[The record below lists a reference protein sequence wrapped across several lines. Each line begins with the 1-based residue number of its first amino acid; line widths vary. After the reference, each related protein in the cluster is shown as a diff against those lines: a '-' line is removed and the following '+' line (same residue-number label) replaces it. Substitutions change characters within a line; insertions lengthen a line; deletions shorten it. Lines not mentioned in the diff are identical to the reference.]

1 MKKYDK
7 QSIHESRKRDYTMRL
22 SKMHLKTLREVPN
35 EAELASHIL
44 LLRGGMI
51 RKLASGIYGYMPLG
65 WRSIRKIENIIR
77 EEMDKSGSQEVL
89 MSAIQPAELWQES
102 KRWFAYGPEMW
113 RVKDRH
119 EREFCLG
126 PTHEEVFT
134 DIVRNEISSHR
145 QLPVN
150 LYQIQTKYRDE
161 ARPRFGLMR
170 SREFI
175 MKDAYSF
182 DKDEEGLDESY
193 KEMYETYERIF
204 TRCGLTFR
212 AVEADTGAI
221 GGSNSHEFTAIS
233 EVGESEIT
241 YCNACKMAATTEKA
255 EVADECSEE
264 DVKEIP
270 LEKIYTP
277 NTKTITEVAQY
288 LDIDEKKT
296 IKALLFVTHDDQG
309 EKSGYAIAFIRGDRE
324 LNEVKLIN
332 ALGIHE
338 HQIEFADEAE
348 IADATGAVGG
358 FTGPIGLVNCTVVID
373 SELTKLKNLCAG
385 ANEKNYHIKNV
396 NYGRDYKGDIIADIK
411 TLKANDPCP
420 KCGAPVKHARGIEV
434 GQVFKLGTKYSDSM
448 GAVYKD
454 ENQKDKLIVMGSYG
468 IGVSRTLAAII
479 EQNHDENGII
489 WPMPVAPYE
498 VMITVV
504 KVKDDV
510 QMELAE
516 KMYDELVEAGIEV
529 LLDDRDERVGVK
541 FKDADLIGVPIR
553 ITVGKGA
560 TNKLVEYKLRRD
572 VEKVEL
578 HMEEAIEKA
587 KKTVLK
593 ER

>member
-1 MKKYDK
+1 MKKYNK

-277 NTKTITEVAQY
+277 NIKTITEVAQY

-454 ENQKDKLIVMGSYG
+454 ENQKDKPIVMGSYG

-541 FKDADLIGVPIR
+541 FKDADLLGVPIR